1 MHRLTLSRLDVHP
14 EPIDSKSYNCKQKPL
29 YPVSKQLHSGTIKFQ
44 ALTFYD
50 SVLYFPVVNH
60 AVCPR
65 QTNAE
70 SCSCNKGAK
79 NAVANKLKQSA
90 IKIRFFVI
98 YSSVPHFILIVILN
112 ELQIITYEN
121 QCKQDYEKINNKMLR
136 DIRLRGKC
144 KTLALTI
151 IRTYN

>member
-1 MHRLTLSRLDVHP
+1 MHRLPLSKLYVHP
-14 EPIDSKSYNCKQKPL
+14 ESIDSKSYNCKQKPF

-44 ALTFYD
+44 APTLYD
-50 SVLYFPVVNH
+50 SVLNLPVVNH
-60 AVCPR
+60 AVRPR
-65 QTNAE
+65 ETNSE
-70 SCSCNKGAK
+70 GCSCNKGAK
-79 NAVANKLKQSA
+79 NAVANKLKQSV

-98 YSSVPHFILIVILN
+98 YSSVPTLILIVILH

-121 QCKQDYEKINNKMLR
+121 QCKQDYEKINYKMVR
-136 DIRLRGKC
+136 DIRLREKC

>member
-1 MHRLTLSRLDVHP
+1 MHRLPLSKLDVYP
-14 EPIDSKSYNCKQKPL
+14 ESIDSKSYNCKQKPL
-29 YPVSKQLHSGTIKFQ
+29 YPVSKQLHSGTIKFE
-44 ALTFYD
+44 APTLYD
-50 SVLYFPVVNH
+50 SVLDLPVVNH
-60 AVCPR
+60 AVRPR
-65 QTNAE
+65 ETNSE
-70 SCSCNKGAK
+70 GCSCNKGAK
-79 NAVANKLKQSA
+79 NAVVNKLKQSA

-121 QCKQDYEKINNKMLR
+121 QCKYDYEKINNKMVR
-136 DIRLRGKC
+136 DIRLREKC